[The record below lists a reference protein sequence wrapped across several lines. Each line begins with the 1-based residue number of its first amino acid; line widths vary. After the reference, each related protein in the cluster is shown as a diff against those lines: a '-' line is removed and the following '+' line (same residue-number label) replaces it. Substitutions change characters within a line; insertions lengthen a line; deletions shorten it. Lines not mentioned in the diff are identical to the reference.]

1 MTTLLTTL
9 SDHLATVRQLL
20 RLPVAQLIFDEAIA
34 PANVRATY
42 RYYTKRHPQYKII
55 QHKSW
60 GAALIDLQ
68 RFRNRADYLD
78 SIKGRN
84 WGAHHIKRARARG
97 YRLAE
102 IERNDYVDAIHAI
115 NTSVETRQGRA
126 MDRKY
131 LEKQRCFDKLANFT
145 YFGVLDQDGKLV
157 AYANVGRYGNFHA
170 FEQLMG
176 YRNNDGIM
184 HLLVGDIAAGL
195 IDQGLSRYV
204 MYDTYFGALPGL
216 RQFKTMLGFTPYR
229 ARYQLR

>member
-1 MTTLLTTL
+1 MTTLLANL

-20 RLPVAQLIFDEAIA
+20 RLPVAHLFFEEALA
-34 PANVRATY
+34 PVNVRSTY
-42 RYYTKRHPQYKII
+42 RYYTKRHPHYKII

-68 RFRNRADYLD
+68 RFNNRSDYLD

-97 YRLAE
+97 YRLAQ
-102 IERNDYVDAIHAI
+102 IERNNYVDAIYDI
-115 NTSVETRQGRA
+115 NTSVAARQGRP

-131 LEKQRCFDKLANFT
+131 LEKQQCFDKLVNFT
-145 YFGVLDQDGKLV
+145 YYGVLGPDDELV

-176 YRNNDGIM
+176 YRNNDGVM
-184 HLLVGDIAAGL
+184 HLLVGEIAAGL
-195 IDQGLSRYV
+195 IDQGLSRYL

-216 RQFKTMLGFTPYR
+216 RQFKTMLGFIPYR
-229 ARYQLR
+229 AIYHLR

>member
-1 MTTLLTTL
+1 MTTLLATL
-9 SDHLATVRQLL
+9 ADHLSTFRQLL
-20 RLPVAQLIFDEAIA
+20 RLPVAHLYFDEAIA
-34 PANVRATY
+34 PVNVRSTY

-68 RFRNRADYLD
+68 RFGKRSDYFD

-102 IERNDYVDAIHAI
+102 IERNEHVDAIYSI
-115 NTSVETRQGRA
+115 NTSVETRQGRP
-126 MDRKY
+126 MDRKF
-131 LEKQRCFDKLANFT
+131 LEKQQCFDKLVNFT
-145 YFGVLDQDGKLV
+145 YYGVFDADGKLV
-157 AYANVGRYGNFHA
+157 AYANLGRYGNFHA
-170 FEQLMG
+170 FERLMG

-184 HLLVGDIAAGL
+184 HLLVGDITAGL
-195 IDQGLSRYV
+195 IEQGQSQYL

-216 RQFKTMLGFTPYR
+216 RQFKSMLGFVPHR
-229 ARYQLR
+229 AIYHLT

>member
-9 SDHLATVRQLL
+9 SDHLATVKQLL
-20 RLPVAQLIFDEAIA
+20 RLPVADLYFDEAIA
-34 PANVRATY
+34 PVNVRSTY

-68 RFRNRADYLD
+68 RFRNRGDYLD

-84 WGAHHIKRARARG
+84 SGAHHIKRARARG

-102 IERNDYVDAIHAI
+102 IERNDYIDAIFDI
-115 NTSVETRQGRA
+115 NTSVEARQGRP
-126 MDRKY
+126 MDQKY
-131 LEKQRCFDKLANFT
+131 LEKKQCFDKLANFT
-145 YFGVLDQDGKLV
+145 YYGVLSPDDQLV
-157 AYANVGRYGNFHA
+157 AYANVGHYGNFHA

-184 HLLVGDIAAGL
+184 HLLVGDITAGL
-195 IDQGLSRYV
+195 IDQGLTRYL

-216 RQFKTMLGFTPYR
+216 RQFKIMLGFTPYR